1 MTRAA
6 AVALGCA
13 IGCAAP
19 APANP
24 PAVPLAVRRAL
35 RESSVLVLPSG
46 CGGVLTESR
55 ELVATALHCVDREA
69 ALRVRTSAG
78 ATLGARVEAVDAD
91 ADQALL
97 RLERPAAIPPL
108 DIARR
113 PPIDGTVVYF
123 QGNPKRP
130 RLQDA
135 RVDHRGRCE
144 SLPRLSDALFT
155 SIRGTPGDSGSPL
168 VDGAAQIVGLVHG
181 GPRCQIATPATRLAR
196 LVDRA
201 LGRERASADP
211 GGAAAAPRVAARSR
225 TPATRCVAPPVSARP
240 PARGTAP
247 RRPRCGTSR
256 TGASCGPARSAAG
269 RGSPAAR

>member
-1 MTRAA
+1 MIRAAA

-13 IGCAAP
+13 IACAAP

-46 CGGVLTESR
+46 CGGVLAASR
-55 ELVATALHCVDREA
+55 ELVATALHCVDRDA

-97 RLERPAAIPPL
+97 RLERPAAVPPL

-130 RLQDA
+130 RPQDA

-144 SLPRLSDALFT
+144 SLPRLPDALFT

-181 GPRCQIATPATRLAR
+181 GSRCQIATPATRLAR

-201 LGRERASADP
+201 LGRELASADR
-211 GGAAAAPRVAARSR
+211 GGAAAAPRV
-225 TPATRCVAPPVSARP
+225 
-240 PARGTAP
+240 
-247 RRPRCGTSR
+247 
-256 TGASCGPARSAAG
+256 PARS
-269 RGSPAAR
+269 